1 MKNKFY
7 FYLITFLLISISIS
21 ARSFRVSQLPN
32 GAVASC
38 QTCHVSPSGGDERN
52 AFGKLI
58 EKRFLTANNASGNVI
73 WGPELASLDADGDGI
88 TNGEELQDPF
98 GLWTSGS
105 SGISGAVSNP
115 GLSADIP
122 LVSLTVN
129 FSNMT
134 PHVGQTLFIR
144 VVDKATLKEVVRNT
158 ETISADFNLILDF
171 ALIPGKS
178 YIVDFFA
185 DHNGNGKYDI
195 PPADHAWRMEIDA
208 AASNNQLSFS
218 HNTDFTDIKWPSI
231 FDLNLMSMTPHLNQ
245 LLELALIQADNNDEI
260 DRVRIES
267 ISSADFSVRFSGLE
281 DGKNYK
287 VIFYSDHN
295 GNGIYDAPPADHAW
309 ELNFTYTEGLSEN
322 FTHNTNFT
330 NIDWKY
336 SAALNLV
343 NMNPHVNQ
351 LFEIRVV
358 DKNSDLEVS
367 RFNLD
372 AILSNN
378 FSVELPGIEIGKTYN
393 LDFYSDHNGNKSYD
407 APPVDHAWRIEF
419 TASGNYISNFSH
431 NTSFTDIQWPGA
443 TSVDDLTIPREFNL
457 AQNYPNPFN
466 PATKIQFSI
475 PSNQNVNIA
484 VYDVLGNKVA
494 ELINEFKSAGTYSV
508 NFDASSLSS
517 GIYLYRIISNNFVQ
531 TNKMMLVK

>member
-1 MKNKFY
+1 M
-7 FYLITFLLISISIS
+7 
-21 ARSFRVSQLPN
+21 
-32 GAVASC
+32 
-38 QTCHVSPSGGDERN
+38 
-52 AFGKLI
+52 
-58 EKRFLTANNASGNVI
+58 
-73 WGPELASLDADGDGI
+73 
-88 TNGEELQDPF
+88 
-98 GLWTSGS
+98 
-105 SGISGAVSNP
+105 
-115 GLSADIP
+115 
-122 LVSLTVN
+122 
-129 FSNMT
+129 
-134 PHVGQTLFIR
+134 
-144 VVDKATLKEVVRNT
+144 
-158 ETISADFNLILDF
+158 
-171 ALIPGKS
+171 
-178 YIVDFFA
+178 
-185 DHNGNGKYDI
+185 
-195 PPADHAWRMEIDA
+195 
-208 AASNNQLSFS
+208 
-218 HNTDFTDIKWPSI
+218 
-231 FDLNLMSMTPHLNQ
+231 
-245 LLELALIQADNNDEI
+245 
-260 DRVRIES
+260 
-267 ISSADFSVRFSGLE
+267 
-281 DGKNYK
+281 
-287 VIFYSDHN
+287 
-295 GNGIYDAPPADHAW
+295 
-309 ELNFTYTEGLSEN
+309 NFTYTEGLSEN